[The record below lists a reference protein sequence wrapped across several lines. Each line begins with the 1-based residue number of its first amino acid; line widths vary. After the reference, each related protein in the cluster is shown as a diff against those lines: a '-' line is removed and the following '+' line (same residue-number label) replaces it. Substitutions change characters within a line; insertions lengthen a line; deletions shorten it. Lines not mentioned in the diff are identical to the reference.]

1 MPTKTKFMTLTYIT
15 TNGIEPPS
23 DLKNNVC
30 IPFTYDEQPEGYS
43 HHITAWGYPNSHV
56 NPNISN
62 VYYDFTDPNN
72 TKMLL
77 GLLDVTIVDYLP
89 IDTFGTYDTKNIYNI
104 LLFYG
109 QILNLG
115 EKKLAAQ
122 INYGDKEKAYF
133 IITQTFSNN
142 PCCFSE
148 GTKILCLTKYLME
161 EYRLVQDLM
170 VGDLVK
176 AYMNDYKP
184 IKNIIQG
191 FFINNP
197 KNRSNCMYIM
207 RKTENNE
214 LIEGTDDLIVTG
226 NHGILLDEKDVNED
240 EQKKNPK
247 WATFKVDDKVNCIAG
262 VSSKFEQITNND
274 VYKYYHFS
282 LDNGDG
288 KKRRFGVW
296 ANGILMETMP

>member
-1 MPTKTKFMTLTYIT
+1 MCLYCTYEEVNQRDKAITGWFLPNKTTPVPIESYGKIYLDQYLVNVKFKQETTPYLNIIFGKYNDNDIKIYALEYVPTNQYVRFNGTFGVIHPVTLT
-15 TNGIEPPS
+15 
-23 DLKNNVC
+23 
-30 IPFTYDEQPEGYS
+30 
-43 HHITAWGYPNSHV
+43 
-56 NPNISN
+56 
-62 VYYDFTDPNN
+62 
-72 TKMLL
+72 
-77 GLLDVTIVDYLP
+77 
-89 IDTFGTYDTKNIYNI
+89 
-104 LLFYG
+104 
-109 QILNLG
+109 
-115 EKKLAAQ
+115 
-122 INYGDKEKAYF
+122 
-133 IITQTFSNN
+133 FSVN

-148 GTKILCLTKYLME
+148 GTKILCLTEYLME
-161 EYRLVQDLM
+161 EYRLVQNLM